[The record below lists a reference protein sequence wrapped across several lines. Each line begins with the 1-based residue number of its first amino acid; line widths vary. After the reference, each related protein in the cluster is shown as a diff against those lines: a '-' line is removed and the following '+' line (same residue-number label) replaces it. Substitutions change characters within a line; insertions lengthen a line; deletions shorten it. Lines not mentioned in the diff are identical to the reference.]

1 MLFFPQMKPE
11 KRPEISTDDEFA
23 ALGVEAA
30 WIPMLRKAGIQTV
43 AALKEANASR
53 LMNELNGLRKKNKLE
68 VPALQLET
76 VESWLK

>member
-1 MLFFPQMKPE
+1 MAW
-11 KRPEISTDDEFA
+11 KR
-23 ALGVEAA
+23 
-30 WIPMLRKAGIQTV
+30 GIQTV